1 MATDSAAAGA
11 ENRPWLAEGGRT
23 IDVAKRFG
31 VSLARISQLRREF
44 ERSWLAFHGE
54 EAEREQM
61 EYARMCLAEITC
73 SHQEVMAA
81 FWLSVIGKGSLC
93 GHPDIA

>member
-1 MATDSAAAGA
+1 MTLADDNWPILDQVAFRCDFPAWLKTLAPRDRNIARA
-11 ENRPWLAEGGRT
+11 LAEGGRT

-31 VSLARISQLRREF
+31 VSLARISQLRREL

-61 EYARMCLAEITC
+61 ELLT
-73 SHQEVMAA
+73 AA
-81 FWLSVIGKGSLC
+81 
-93 GHPDIA
+93 